1 MLGLLTRTFW
11 LKKCFLNSHYLCL
24 FGVWVSVTA
33 SGKTACAGHPG
44 SCPHHVCSG
53 QGVLY
58 PFINQRVGLMHD
70 CSSHCSWLEET
81 WAFLATSF
89 PFLYTRMAA
98 NHPLTG
104 LKPFPIFTYSFHP
117 LVEFWKMW
125 FGSLQSCRHLRWGA
139 VACKLAAI
147 FRKEKELMWKWLHT
161 PNGGIQSNSVY
172 AFAEIKITLRAGH

>member
-1 MLGLLTRTFW
+1 
-11 LKKCFLNSHYLCL
+11 
-24 FGVWVSVTA
+24 
-33 SGKTACAGHPG
+33 
-44 SCPHHVCSG
+44 
-53 QGVLY
+53 
-58 PFINQRVGLMHD
+58 MHD

-89 PFLYTRMAA
+89 PLLYTGMAT

-161 PNGGIQSNSVY
+161 PNSGIQSNSVY
-172 AFAEIKITLRAGH
+172 AFAEIKITLRAGHSDPSGVPGSAASQPFSPPTALPAPFLPSPPGPSFRTALLGAGSE